1 MIELHT
7 IKPAKGSRQKSD
19 RIGRGDASG
28 HGTTAGKGTK
38 GQRARSG
45 GRNKLKLKGI
55 KQMLLGF
62 PKKRGFTSTH
72 AFVETVTTTDLNKA
86 FKAPAVV
93 DIKALKKA
101 NLVKKSSP
109 KAKIVAGEELKVALQ
124 IMDIGATAGAKA
136 LIEKAGGKVQAA
148 ETKK

>member
-7 IKPAKGSRQKSD
+7 LKPAKGSRQKSD
-19 RIGRGDASG
+19 RIGRGNASG

-62 PKKRGFTSTH
+62 PKKRGFTSMH
-72 AFVETVTTTDLNKA
+72 AHTETVTTTDLGKT
-86 FKAPAVV
+86 FKVAAIV

-101 NLVKKSSP
+101 ALIKKSSP

-124 IMDIGATAGAKA
+124 IMDIGVTAGAKVI
-136 LIEKAGGKVQAA
+136 IEKAGGKIQVT
-148 ETKK
+148 EIKK